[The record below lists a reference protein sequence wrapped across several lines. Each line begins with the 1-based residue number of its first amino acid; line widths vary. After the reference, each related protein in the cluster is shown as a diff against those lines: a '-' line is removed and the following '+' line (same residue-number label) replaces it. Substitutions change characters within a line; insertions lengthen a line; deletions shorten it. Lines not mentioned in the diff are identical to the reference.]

1 MDKIYTPHKE
11 YTVEDFQIENVIET
25 VEGSWNGYYFDV
37 NYSIILTKLIQSAGR
52 FCKYYASDLF
62 ISWRCVDK
70 DLHNA
75 EVENKTYLFGMRKMG
90 VDHDS
95 YILSRRN
102 QGYISD
108 VYSEM
113 YRLDITRNENKVTL
127 TFGEI
132 ISY

>member
-1 MDKIYTPHKE
+1 MDKIYVPHKE
-11 YTVEDFQIENVIET
+11 YTVEDFQIGNIIDT

-52 FCKYYASDLF
+52 FCKHYASDLF
-62 ISWRCVDK
+62 ISWRCVEK

>member
-1 MDKIYTPHKE
+1 MDKIYVPHKE
-11 YTVEDFQIENVIET
+11 YTVEDFQIENIIET
-25 VEGSWNGYYFDV
+25 VKGSWNGYYFDV
-37 NYSIILTKLIQSAGR
+37 NYSTILTKLIQSAGR
-52 FCKYYASDLF
+52 FCKHYASDLF

-102 QGYISD
+102 QGYISN

-113 YRLDITRNENKVTL
+113 YRLDITRNENEVTL